1 MDLSSWKTRVR
12 RWRDLPSNEQKIFLQ
27 AGVLFALL
35 QVILR
40 VAGFRRVYAW
50 LAQSK
55 RAPFLPDPSVL
66 QATVQMVDLAAHYSP
81 FRPNCL
87 VRSLTLWWLLLRQ
100 GVDSDLRI
108 GVRKQGE
115 EFTAHAWVEERGTVL
130 NDRADIAGHY
140 AAFDGQLITTSLEMR

>member
-1 MDLSSWKTRVR
+1 MDLSNWKTRAK
-12 RWRDLPSNEQKIFLQ
+12 RWRDLPSNDQRIFFQ

-50 LAQSK
+50 LARSK
-55 RAPFLPDPSVL
+55 RAAFLPAPSVP
-66 QATVQMVDLAAHYSP
+66 QATVRMVDLAAHYSP

-100 GVDSDLRI
+100 GIESDLRI

-115 EFTAHAWVEERGTVL
+115 EFTAHAWVEGQGMVL
-130 NDRADIAGHY
+130 NDQADIAGHY
-140 AAFDGQLITTSLEMR
+140 AAFDGQLITSSLEMR